1 MAINFDSLPN
11 NKPFSVP
18 PAGSY
23 YATIESA
30 EMKQGKDTS
39 KPMYLN
45 LRLKLKDKEGKS
57 AGTIFDILTESEA
70 PLVKYKLKRFLIA
83 IGVTFSGDFELRD
96 LAKVCVGKEI
106 IVDTK
111 IEKGLNDQER
121 AVVDATTNEVYYP
134 LSEASEVFGESAEVV
149 INAADAADA
158 TDVIDEF

>member
-11 NKPFSVP
+11 NKPYSVP
-18 PAGSY
+18 SAGSY

-83 IGVTFSGDFELRD
+83 IGVTFSGDFELKD

>member
-1 MAINFDSLPN
+1 MAILPN

-70 PLVKYKLKRFLIA
+70 PLVKYKLKRFLGA
-83 IGVTFSGDFELRD
+83 IGVTFSGDFELKD

-149 INAADAADA
+149 INAVDAADA